1 MRTFVTLLL
10 AAGVGLSVSASPAVA
25 QPGGA
30 RQRSLYVSATT
41 EDGTPVETLTPADVI
56 VREDGVTRE
65 VLKVARATEPV
76 DITLLVDN
84 STAATRALQDMRLAL
99 EKFVETYAGPHTI
112 SLVTVADRPTVQV
125 KSTTNKAALVRGVKR
140 LFVQPDAGATL
151 IEGIIDV
158 SKSLAGAERRRAAII
173 AITTF
178 GTEFSDR
185 GFQYALDELARS
197 GAVLHVLELQ
207 DTQQADPSSQNVRD
221 RNIVI
226 DRGTSETGGL
236 RELLVTNLSLTDRLQ
251 KVGKVITSQFEVQYG
266 RPDTLIPPRKVE
278 VLSARPDLKLRANV
292 LQANRTER

>member
-1 MRTFVTLLL
+1 MRTLVALVL
-10 AAGVGLSVSASPAVA
+10 AAGVGLSVSASPAAA

-30 RQRSLYVSATT
+30 RQRSLFLTATT
-41 EDGTPVETLTPADVI
+41 EDGTPVETLAPEDVI

-65 VLKVARATEPV
+65 VLKVARATEPA

-84 STAATRALQDMRLAL
+84 STAAARALQDMRLGL
-99 EKFVETYAGPHTI
+99 EKFVETFAGPHTI

-125 KSTTNKAALVRGVKR
+125 KSTTSKAALVRGVKR
-140 LFVQPDAGATL
+140 LFAQPDAGATL
-151 IEGIIDV
+151 IEGVIDV
-158 SKSLAGAERRRAAII
+158 SKSLAGAEPRRAAII

-207 DTQQADPSSQNVRD
+207 DTQRADQTSQNVRD

-226 DRGTSETGGL
+226 DRGTSETGGS

-251 KVGKVITSQFEVQYG
+251 QVGRLVTSQFEVQYA

-278 VLSARPDLKLRANV
+278 VLSARPALKLRANV

>member
-1 MRTFVTLLL
+1 MRTFVPVLL
-10 AAGVGLSVSASPAVA
+10 AVALALSVSSHQVAA
-25 QPGGA
+25 QPGGG
-30 RQRSLYVSATT
+30 RQRSLLVTATT
-41 EDGTPVETLTPADVI
+41 EDGSPVDALTPADVI

-65 VLKVARATEPV
+65 VLKVAPAGGPV

-84 STAATRALQDMRLAL
+84 STAATRALQDMRLGL
-99 EKFVETYAGPHTI
+99 QKFVETFAGPHSI

-125 KSTTNKAALVRGVKR
+125 KSTTSKAALLRGVQR
-140 LFVQPDAGATL
+140 LFAQPDAGATL

-158 SKSLAGAERRRAAII
+158 SKSLAGAEPRRAAII
-173 AITTF
+173 ALTTF

-207 DTQQADPSSQNVRD
+207 DTQRADPSSQNVRD

-226 DRGTSETGGL
+226 DRGTSETGGS

-251 KVGKVITSQFEVQYG
+251 QVGRLVTSQFEVQYG

-278 VLSARPDLKLRANV
+278 VLSARPTLKLRANV

>member
-1 MRTFVTLLL
+1 MRTFITVLL
-10 AAGVGLSVSASPAVA
+10 AVATGLSVSSHQAAA
-25 QPGGA
+25 QPGAG
-30 RQRSLYVSATT
+30 RQRSVFVTATT
-41 EDGTPVETLTPADVI
+41 EDGTPVDALTPADVI

-65 VLKVARATEPV
+65 VLKVIPASGPV

-84 STAATRALQDMRLAL
+84 STAATRALQDMRLGL
-99 EKFVETYAGPHTI
+99 EKFVETFAGPHSI

-125 KSTTNKAALVRGVKR
+125 KSTTSKAALVRGVQR

-158 SKSLAGAERRRAAII
+158 SKSLAGAEPRRAAII
-173 AITTF
+173 AITSF

-226 DRGTSETGGL
+226 DRGTSETGGS

-251 KVGKVITSQFEVQYG
+251 RVGRIITSQFEVQYG

-278 VLSARPDLKLRANV
+278 VLSARPTLKLRANL

>member
-1 MRTFVTLLL
+1 MRTFASCLL
-10 AAGVGLSVSASPAVA
+10 ATAVGLSVSSSPVAA
-25 QPGGA
+25 QPGGD
-30 RQRSLYVSATT
+30 RQRSVFVTATT
-41 EDGTPVETLTPADVI
+41 ADGAPVDTLTAEDVI

-99 EKFVETYAGPHTI
+99 EKFVDAFAGPHSIT
-112 SLVTVADRPTVQV
+112 LVTVADRPTVQV
-125 KSTTNKAALVRGVKR
+125 KATTSKAALQRGVQR

-158 SKSLAGAERRRAAII
+158 SKSLAKSEPRRAAII
-173 AITTF
+173 AITSF

-207 DTQQADPSSQNVRD
+207 DTQQADQTSQNVRD

-226 DRGTSETGGL
+226 DRGTSETGGA
-236 RELLVTNLSLTDRLQ
+236 RELLVTNLSLNDRLQ
-251 KVGKVITSQFEVQYG
+251 KVGQLITSQFEVQYG
-266 RPDTLIPPRKVE
+266 RPETLIPPRKIE
-278 VLSARPDLKLRANV
+278 VLSARPTLKLRANV